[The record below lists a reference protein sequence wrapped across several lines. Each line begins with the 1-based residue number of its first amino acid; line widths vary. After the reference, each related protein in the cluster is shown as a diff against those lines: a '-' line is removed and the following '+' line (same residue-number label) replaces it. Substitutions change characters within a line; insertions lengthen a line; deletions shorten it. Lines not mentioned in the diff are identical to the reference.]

1 MSVGVEEEEEN
12 HAESHKV
19 HVDEKEDAAVV
30 ETPTPLHAA
39 NGIDGAGDGDE
50 RGEDEEQSGAA
61 VGEAGD
67 RQGGGETENDK
78 DAAAYQG
85 TRTRIEK
92 TGQHAILVN
101 LGIDSMPLRYLGATG
116 AVGVAVADGAD
127 DTGEGG
133 GVVGGGRFFTSEV
146 ATSTAP
152 K

>member
-1 MSVGVEEEEEN
+1 MFSQGRGLRLLRRDDPESVRIEKEEED
-12 HAESHKV
+12 HAEGHEV

-30 ETPTPLHAA
+30 EAPAPLHAA
-39 NGIDGAGDGDE
+39 NGVDGAGDGDE

-92 TGQHAILVN
+92 TGQHAILAKLMN
-101 LGIDSMPLRYLGATG
+101 
-116 AVGVAVADGAD
+116 
-127 DTGEGG
+127 
-133 GVVGGGRFFTSEV
+133 
-146 ATSTAP
+146 
-152 K
+152 